1 MRADIATRAESNG
14 TPGACCSSVVRVVT
28 SAADSVLLVGAGAL
42 AGAVGSAGGITSLIS
57 YPALLAVGI
66 RPLPANV
73 TNAVALVGSF
83 AGSALGSRP
92 ELRGRGRWLARW
104 ALLTVVGAA
113 AGVAL
118 LLLTPDRLFGRIV
131 PFFLVFAAI
140 ALVLQPRI
148 SRWREVHLKQ
158 GGRFLFPCGLFAV
171 SVYSGYFG
179 AGSGIIVLAL
189 LLVTVEQHLAKA
201 NALKNMLLGVADL
214 AAAIGFA
221 AFGPVHWT
229 AAAPLAVGLFAGSM
243 VGPSVTRRVPGPALR
258 LVVASAGIGLAI
270 WLWVSPR

>member
-1 MRADIATRAESNG
+1 
-14 TPGACCSSVVRVVT
+14 VT